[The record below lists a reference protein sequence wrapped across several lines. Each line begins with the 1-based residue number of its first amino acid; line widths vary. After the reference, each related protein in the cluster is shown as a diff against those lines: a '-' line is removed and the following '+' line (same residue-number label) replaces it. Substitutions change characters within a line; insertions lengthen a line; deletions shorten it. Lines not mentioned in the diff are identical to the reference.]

1 MCCCYPW
8 QAGNVF
14 TAVEN
19 KLYDLYDTQQPLIDD
34 KLQQLYDTLGRI
46 TTLEQEIQ
54 EFKRSLASLYVDT
67 VQK

>member
-1 MCCCYPW
+1 
-8 QAGNVF
+8 VF